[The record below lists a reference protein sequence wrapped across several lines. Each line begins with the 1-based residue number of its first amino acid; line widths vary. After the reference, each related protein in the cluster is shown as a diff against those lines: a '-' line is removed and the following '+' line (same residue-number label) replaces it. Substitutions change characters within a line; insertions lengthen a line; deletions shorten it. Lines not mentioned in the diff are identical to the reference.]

1 MDERSAEDQVS
12 ATLRAAAD
20 PTRRSILTVLAQE
33 GPLRVTE
40 LAARYPVS
48 LNTVSKH
55 IKALEAAGLVRRR
68 TVGRV
73 HLIAAELAPV
83 AAVEAWFRALR
94 SIWAIRLE
102 RLDRM
107 LAKEDPD
114 D

>member
-48 LNTVSKH
+48 LNTVTLTAPRMSSPQCPPVDVMGSK
-55 IKALEAAGLVRRR
+55 
-68 TVGRV
+68 
-73 HLIAAELAPV
+73 
-83 AAVEAWFRALR
+83 
-94 SIWAIRLE
+94 
-102 RLDRM
+102 
-107 LAKEDPD
+107 
-114 D
+114 